1 MSGPGGG
8 PAARASGRRPL
19 VGVSLKMYLDRAR
32 TRTWLES
39 VAQVGADVG
48 AAEDTSDVEMF
59 VLPSYLAIADAAEL
73 LAGSGVAYG
82 AQDVFWEDSGAY
94 TGEVSGPMLAEAGCS
109 FVEVG
114 HAERRRLFGE
124 DDEVTAAKAAAA
136 VRSGLVP
143 VVCIGEVGKGDGLGG
158 QGQVDA
164 AVRECVP
171 QVRTVL
177 AALPAGSPVVFAYE
191 PVWAIGVAEPAPA
204 EHVVAVVTALRAIA
218 ENGTPQPTLRFIYGG
233 SAGPGTFTALAG
245 AVDGLFLGRFAHD
258 TANLRRV
265 VEEVRG

>member
-1 MSGPGGG
+1 MTQPKPTRTSV
-8 PAARASGRRPL
+8 

-32 TRTWLES
+32 TRTWLRA
-39 VAQVGADVG
+39 VAEVAPEAGG
-48 AAEDTSDVEMF
+48 VEMF

-73 LAGSGVAYG
+73 LAGTGVAYG

-94 TGEVSGPMLAEAGCS
+94 TGEVSAPMLADAGCS

-124 DDEVTAAKAAAA
+124 TDEIAAAKAAAA
-136 VRSGLVP
+136 ARSGLTP
-143 VVCIGEVGKGDGLGG
+143 IVCVGELGDGSALGG
-158 QGQVDA
+158 PGGQEQVDA

-171 QVRTVL
+171 QVRSVL

-191 PVWAIGVAEPAPA
+191 PVWAIGAAEPAPP
-204 EHVVAVVTALRAIA
+204 EHVVAVVNALRAIA
-218 ENGTPQPTLRFIYGG
+218 ENGTPQAGLRFIYGG
-233 SAGPGTFTALAG
+233 SAGPGTFAALDG

-258 TANLRRV
+258 PANLRRV
-265 VEEVRG
+265 VAEVRG